1 MPSHSLETGN
11 PKNASVREDLPDDYS
26 MLQDLGVTV
35 VTKPASASS
44 IAAAAAKRDRA
55 KKVAAESSATHVRRR
70 SRGRPGTWGTVSTA
84 RRRSNASQ
92 LAAAARNAAAAGTR
106 LDEANISSTGAWE
119 KAITPEGKEY
129 WWNRKTRESRWD
141 PPVQSQSQLQQRQR
155 QQQQQQQQQQQ
166 RQHQKQQQQQRQQKP
181 QISMATPIS
190 TFLASL
196 RLSQYEPLFRAEA
209 FDTVAPLVALRR
221 GGNFMECLREL
232 GVTLMGHRAKI
243 DAAVSRLV

>member
-1 MPSHSLETGN
+1 MSSHSLETGN

-26 MLQDLGVTV
+26 MLQDLGVNV

-55 KKVAAESSATHVRRR
+55 KKVAGESSATHVRRR

-106 LDEANISSTGAWE
+106 VDEANISSTGAWE

-155 QQQQQQQQQQQ
+155 QQQQQ
-166 RQHQKQQQQQRQQKP
+166 RQNQKQQQQQRQQKP

-196 RLSQYEPLFRAEA
+196 RLSQYEPSFRAEA